1 MILEFVYRGRSV
13 VIDDLPAPTSE
24 EKAASSTPAGHD
36 HGGGHPDPEPPT
48 PMPMP
53 DDHGGH
59 DHGGHAHGRIR
70 IRIDTKVVFADRVS
84 SGFFFMT
91 HELPFQNFTRIDEL
105 AKAVIDH
112 SIFGV
117 NHGDSKEPK

>member
-13 VIDDLPAPTSE
+13 VIDDSPAPASE
-24 EKAASSTPAGHD
+24 ERAATSTPAGHD
-36 HGGGHPDPEPPT
+36 HGDEHPDPLT

-59 DHGGHAHGRIR
+59 DHGEHVHGRIR
-70 IRIDTKVVFADRVS
+70 IRIDNKVVFADRVS

-91 HELPFQNFTRIDEL
+91 HELPFQKFTRIDEL
-105 AKAVIDH
+105 AKAVVDH
-112 SIFGV
+112 WTFGV
-117 NHGDSKEPK
+117 YHGRPKEPK